1 MSLGWMQSDRELMG
15 LIIVTIQVGNGD
27 AELINSWL
35 SCHKVLL
42 LAVADRMIKVVVG
55 RLGFSRRRGD
65 YVETGRTA
73 VTSAVRRW
81 ACDKSRRDQEKQNHV
96 PLQDTTRCD
105 N

>member
-1 MSLGWMQSDRELMG
+1 MQSDRELMG
-15 LIIVTIQVGNGD
+15 LIIVTIHVGDGD
-27 AELINSWL
+27 AELIDSWL
-35 SCHKVLL
+35 SGHKVLL
-42 LAVADRMIKVVVG
+42 LAVADRVITVVFG

-81 ACDKSRRDQEKQNHV
+81 ACDKSRRDREKQNHARR
-96 PLQDTTRCD
+96 QDTTRYD